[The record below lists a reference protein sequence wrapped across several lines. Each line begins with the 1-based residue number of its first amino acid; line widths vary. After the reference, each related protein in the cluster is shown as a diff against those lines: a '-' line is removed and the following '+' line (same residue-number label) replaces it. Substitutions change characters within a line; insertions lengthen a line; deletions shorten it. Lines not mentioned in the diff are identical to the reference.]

1 MGRVRLQVD
10 RLARLGR
17 IELGAV
23 AALAVTNVVAV
34 ARPDLTPADLAA
46 VAGAA
51 FCAGYLPLLL
61 LAVGSDLRRAGS
73 RPAQHP
79 LAAGG
84 AAGGDS
90 DAAGK
95 AIRRTTGRPP
105 APATTATVRAPGG
118 SSHSRG

>member
-1 MGRVRLQVD
+1 MGLQVD

-61 LAVGSDLRRAGS
+61 LAVVSDLRRAGS
-73 RPAQHP
+73 GPAQRP
-79 LAAGG
+79 LAGGG

-90 DAAGK
+90 DAAK
-95 AIRRTTGRPP
+95 AIRLTTGRSSSPEMTV
-105 APATTATVRAPGG
+105 TTRAPGG